1 MSQDD
6 REKWDKQHGK
16 TNGSQYPSE
25 FLRQMIDADSWL
37 LPRGKA
43 LDIAC
48 GKGRNSLYLAARGF
62 EVVAIDISPIAL
74 DQGRRDA
81 EAEQRQIDWRQAD
94 LEQLQLDH
102 DAYELIVNFN
112 YLQRS
117 LVPQLKK
124 AVKKGGC
131 IIFETYLIDQR
142 DIGHPNNPDYLLA
155 HNELLE
161 HFRDFRVL
169 YYREGKFSDD
179 CGISFR
185 AGILAQ
191 RVR

>member
-6 REKWDKQHGK
+6 REKWDKQHGQTK
-16 TNGSQYPSE
+16 GSQYPSE

-62 EVVAIDISPIAL
+62 KVVAIDISAVAL

-81 EAEQRQIDWRQAD
+81 SAEQRQIDWRQAD

-102 DAYELIVNFN
+102 NAYELIVNFN

-124 AVKKGGC
+124 AVKIRGC

-142 DIGHPNNPDYLLA
+142 DLGHPKNPDYLLG

-169 YYREGKFSDD
+169 YYREGKFADD
-179 CGISFR
+179 SGMSFR